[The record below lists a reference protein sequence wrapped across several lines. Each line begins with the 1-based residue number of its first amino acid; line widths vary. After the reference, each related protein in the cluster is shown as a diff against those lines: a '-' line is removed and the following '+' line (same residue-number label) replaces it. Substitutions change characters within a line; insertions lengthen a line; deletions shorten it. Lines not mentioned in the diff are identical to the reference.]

1 MTSVDASALKASRKP
16 SDAELARQFKAWQR
30 KQPRETRSA
39 RSLARIDE
47 DLKRRLT
54 AELASLKRLSA
65 RDYELYHKR
74 FQMRE
79 ELPKLSSKHLAWA
92 KRLVWTPRS
101 KGDFRRIDPE
111 LLYVKPQVLVRS
123 IGILGDVRN
132 DALDPPD
139 DLNTHWT
146 ILRHIVSSATH
157 DGFVGRALR
166 FLVRDRNSQQYL
178 GILCISGD
186 MLDLKPRND
195 HIGWTRQQHTI
206 EHRIN
211 HLANVQTCVPTQP
224 FGTLYNGG
232 KLLALLALSDVV
244 AKTWQDEYGDR
255 LVGLSTTSLWGNES
269 DKSMYDGLKPRWL
282 NTKDLSAV
290 TDGKTSGSTLLLPDP
305 DLYGEL
311 RDWMRVRHPRAF
323 WEHFVAMGSDGM
335 MLKRDNKNRAL
346 SFCYTK
352 LGISKKAVTSGHQRG
367 VYYAPLYQQT
377 NEFLRGEID
386 GSALRQKFPNQL
398 SELVNVWRADLI
410 SGQPG
415 IAKTRLNQLAAQK
428 QWVVSQPRY
437 YDALASLSWRQARQ
451 MFGSTSQKKTLPVVI
466 TTGA

>member
-1 MTSVDASALKASRKP
+1 MTSRKP
-16 SDAELARQFKAWQR
+16 TDAELARRFKAWKRQ
-30 KQPRETRSA
+30 QPSA
-39 RSLARIDE
+39 TGSAAALARLDR
-47 DLKRRLT
+47 DLCRRVT
-54 AELASLKRLSA
+54 ARLSALKRLSA
-65 RDYELYHKR
+65 REYELYHKR

-79 ELPKLSSKHLAWA
+79 VLPTLSPKHLAWA

-101 KGDFRRIDPE
+101 KGDFRRIEPE
-111 LLYVKPQVLVRS
+111 LLYVKPQVLIRS
-123 IGILGDVRN
+123 VGILGDVRN
-132 DALDPPD
+132 DSLDVLD

-166 FLVRDRNSQQYL
+166 FLVRDRNSQKYL

-195 HIGWTRQQHTI
+195 HIGWTRQQYTV

-244 AKTWQDEYGDR
+244 ARTWQDEYGDR
-255 LVGLSTTSLWGNES
+255 LVGLTTTSLWGNER

-282 NTKDLSAV
+282 NTRELSGS

-305 DLYGEL
+305 DLYGEM
-311 RDWMRVRHPRAF
+311 REWMRVRYPRQF
-323 WEHFVAMGSDGM
+323 WEHFVATGSDGM

-346 SFCYTK
+346 AFCYSR
-352 LGISKKAVTSGHQRG
+352 LGVPRDLITSGHQRG
-367 VYYAPLYQQT
+367 VYYAPLYQQA

-386 GSALRQKFPNQL
+386 ASALRQKFPNQL

-415 IAKTRLNQLAAQK
+415 IAKARLNQLAAQK
-428 QWVVSQPRY
+428 QWVASKPRY
-437 YDALASLSWRQARQ
+437 YDALASLSWHQARQ

-466 TTGA
+466 TTDA